1 VDKLQQSRQTRRF
14 LAVTVFFTLILLGIV
29 ARLYFL
35 QVVKGSYYAGVA
47 EDNRLRIIST
57 DAPRGE
63 IRDRNGVVLA
73 TDIPSFDIVVTT
85 YDLQNSDQELGVVA
99 TLTGMK
105 LQTLKDTVEK
115 AGVGPF
121 TPITVARNVSKSA
134 ALKLAE
140 QEPDLPGIQLI
151 MSTKRSYPLGSLA
164 AHVLGYTGEIG
175 STELQELRADGYV
188 MKDTIGKDGV
198 ELQYESLLRGQK
210 SQKLIEVDAGG
221 KAVKTL
227 QEKLA
232 VPGKSIILTIDSR
245 LQKTCEELLG
255 DNEGAAI
262 MMDPRNGDLLALAS
276 APTFDPNK
284 FISGVSS
291 EDWKTW
297 SAKGSLFDRAIAGSF
312 PPAST
317 FKVVT
322 GTAGLETRTITDRSI
337 IYCGGGLTVGGRLF
351 KCWIWPGGHGNEDI
365 YKAYADSCDTYFWTV
380 ARLVGVESMDTYAHK
395 FGIDKPTGIDLPGE
409 TTGFYPTPQW
419 KLGKFKEPWYEGD
432 TMNMGIGQGYVLETP
447 IRNISIYS
455 SIAMNGTL
463 WRPHLLKASIDPV
476 SKAETQTTPVVQD
489 TLGVSTTTL
498 AIVKKGLNLVSKTGG
513 TARIQVGNIEIC
525 AKTGTAE
532 TGTPNLYHTWMLA
545 FAPMDNP
552 QVAVLLMFENSPYQR
567 STSMTPLVHDMLQQY
582 FDLYGGK
589 NGIN

>member
-1 VDKLQQSRQTRRF
+1 MDNLQQSRQTRRF
-14 LAVTVFFTLILLGIV
+14 LAATVLFTVIFLGIL

-35 QVVKGSYYAGVA
+35 QVVKGTYYAGVA
-47 EDNRLRIIST
+47 EDNRLRIVST

-73 TDIPSFDIVVTT
+73 TDVPSFDIVVTT
-85 YDLQNSDQELGVVA
+85 YDLENSGQELGVVA
-99 TLTGMK
+99 QLTGSK
-105 LQTLKDTVEK
+105 LQTLKDTVKK

-121 TPITVARNVSKSA
+121 TPITVARNIGKPV

-140 QEPDLPGIQLI
+140 REPDLPGIQLV
-151 MSTKRSYPLGSLA
+151 MSTRRSYPQGTMA
-164 AHVLGYTGEIG
+164 AHVLGYTGEIDD
-175 STELQELRADGYV
+175 TELKKLQADSYV
-188 MKDTIGKDGV
+188 MKDIIGKEGV

-227 QEKLA
+227 QEKPA
-232 VPGKSIILTIDSR
+232 VAGKSIILTIDAR

-255 DNEGAAI
+255 DNQGAAI
-262 MMDPRNGDLLALAS
+262 IMDPRNGEALALAS

-284 FISGVSS
+284 FISGISS

-297 SAKGSLFDRAIAGSF
+297 SAKASLVDRAIAGKF

-322 GTAGLETRTITDRSI
+322 GTAGLETRAITDRNI

-351 KCWIWPGGHGNEDI
+351 KDWIWPARHGNEDI
-365 YKAYADSCDTYFWTV
+365 YKAYADSCDVYFFTV
-380 ARLVGVESMDTYAHK
+380 ARLVGIKSMDIYAHK

-419 KLGKFKEPWYEGD
+419 KLSQHKESWYEGD
-432 TMNMGIGQGYVLETP
+432 TMNMGIGQGYMLETP
-447 IRNISIYS
+447 IRNISIFS

-463 WRPHLLKASIDPV
+463 WRPHFLKASVDPIT
-476 SKAETQTTPVVQD
+476 KAETQTTPVVQD
-489 TLGVSTTTL
+489 TLGISAATL
-498 AIVKKGLNLVSKTGG
+498 ATVKKGLNLVSKTGG
-513 TARIQVGNIEIC
+513 MTRIQVGNIEIC

-532 TGTPNLYHTWMLA
+532 TGTPNLYHTWVVA

-567 STSMTPLVHDMLQQY
+567 STMMAPLVHGMLQQY

-589 NGIN
+589 NGSN

>member
-1 VDKLQQSRQTRRF
+1 MDKLQQSRQTRRF
-14 LAVTVFFTLILLGIV
+14 LAVTVFFTLVLLGIV

-57 DAPRGE
+57 AAPRGE
-63 IRDRNGVVLA
+63 IRDRNGVILA

-85 YDLQNSDQELGVVA
+85 YDLENADQELGIVA
-99 TLTGMK
+99 DLTGVK
-105 LQTLKDTVEK
+105 LQTLKDTVDK

-140 QEPDLPGIQLI
+140 REPDLPGVQLV

-175 STELQELRADGYV
+175 GTELQLLRADGYV
-188 MKDTIGKDGV
+188 MKDTIGKDGI
-198 ELQYESLLRGQK
+198 ELQYESLLRGEK

-227 QEKLA
+227 QENPA
-232 VPGKSIILTIDSR
+232 APGKSIILTIDAR

-255 DNEGAAI
+255 DNQGAAI

-291 EDWKTW
+291 EDWKSW
-297 SAKGSLFDRAIAGSF
+297 SARGSLFDRAIAGSF

-322 GTAGLETRTITDRSI
+322 GTAGLETHTITDRSI

-351 KCWIWPGGHGNEDI
+351 KCWIWPDGHGNEDI

-380 ARLVGVESMDTYAHK
+380 ARLVGIESLDTYARK
-395 FGIDKPTGIDLPGE
+395 FGLDKPTGIDLPGE
-409 TTGFYPTPQW
+409 TTSFYPTPQW

-447 IRNISIYS
+447 IRNISIFS

-463 WRPHLLKASIDPV
+463 WRPHLLKASVDPV
-476 SKAETQTTPVVQD
+476 TKVETQTTPVVQD
-489 TLGVSTTTL
+489 TLGISTATITT
-498 AIVKKGLNLVSKTGG
+498 VKKGLNLVSKTSGM
-513 TARIQVGNIEIC
+513 TRIQVGEIAIC

-532 TGTPNLYHTWMLA
+532 TGTPNLYHTWLVA
-545 FAPMDNP
+545 FAPMENP
-552 QVAVLLMFENSPYQR
+552 EVAVLLMYENSPYER
-567 STSMTPLVHDMLQQY
+567 STSMAPLVHTMLQQY

>member
-1 VDKLQQSRQTRRF
+1 MDKPQLFRQTRRF
-14 LAVTVFFTLILLGIV
+14 LVVTVLFTVIFLGIV
-29 ARLYFL
+29 VRLYFL
-35 QVVKGSYYAGVA
+35 QVVRGTYYAGVA

-57 DAPRGE
+57 DGPRGE

-73 TDIPSFDIVVTT
+73 TDVPSFDIVVTT
-85 YDLQNSDQELGVVA
+85 YDLENSDQELGVVA
-99 TLTGMK
+99 QLTGTK
-105 LQTLKDTVEK
+105 LQTLKDTVKK

-121 TPITVARNVSKSA
+121 TPITVVRNVSKPV

-140 QEPDLPGIQLI
+140 QEPDLPGIQLV
-151 MSTKRSYPLGSLA
+151 MSTRRSYPQGSLA

-175 STELQELRADGYV
+175 DTELQALQTEGYV
-188 MKDTIGKDGV
+188 MKDTIGKEGV

-227 QEKLA
+227 QEKPA
-232 VPGKSIILTIDSR
+232 VPGKSIVLTIDAR

-255 DNEGAAI
+255 DNQGAAI
-262 MMDPRNGDLLALAS
+262 MMDPRNGELLALAS

-284 FISGVSS
+284 FISGISS
-291 EDWKTW
+291 KDWKTW
-297 SAKGSLFDRAIAGSF
+297 SIKGSLFNRAIAGSF

-322 GTAGLETRTITDRSI
+322 GTAGLETHTITDRSI

-351 KCWIWPGGHGNEDI
+351 KCWIWPGGHGNDNI
-365 YKAYADSCDTYFWTV
+365 YKAYADSCDSYFFTV
-380 ARLVGVESMDTYAHK
+380 ARLVGIQSMDTYAHK

-409 TTGFYPTPQW
+409 TTGFVPTPTW
-419 KLGKFKEPWYEGD
+419 KLSKYKEPWYEGD
-432 TMNMGIGQGYVLETP
+432 TMNMGIGQGYMLETP

-463 WRPHLLKASIDPV
+463 WRPHLLKASVDPV
-476 SKAETQTTPVVQD
+476 TKAETRTTPVVQD
-489 TLGVSTTTL
+489 TLGISNATL
-498 AIVKKGLNLVSKTGG
+498 ATVKKGLNRVAMTGG
-513 TARIQVGNIEIC
+513 VARILVGDIEMC

-532 TGTPNLYHTWMLA
+532 TGTPNLYHTWLVA

-552 QVAVLLMFENSPYQR
+552 QVAVLLMFENSPYER
-567 STSMTPLVHDMLQQY
+567 STSMAPLVHRMLQQY

-589 NGIN
+589 NGSN

>member
-1 VDKLQQSRQTRRF
+1 MDKVQRTRQTRR
-14 LAVTVFFTLILLGIV
+14 LLGVTVFFTLILVGIV

-35 QVVKGSYYAGVA
+35 QVVNGAYYAGVA

-63 IRDRNGVVLA
+63 IRDRNGVILA
-73 TDIPSFDIVVTT
+73 TDVPSFDIVVTT
-85 YDLQNSDQELGVVA
+85 YDLKNSDQELGVVA
-99 TLTGMK
+99 QISGMK
-105 LQTLKDTVEK
+105 LQTLKDTVKK
-115 AGVGPF
+115 ASVGPF
-121 TPITVARNVSKSA
+121 TPITVARNVSKSV

-140 QEPDLPGIQLI
+140 QEPDLPGIQLV
-151 MSTKRSYPLGSLA
+151 MSTKRSYPQGTMA
-164 AHVLGYTGEIG
+164 AHVLGYTGEI
-175 STELQELRADGYV
+175 SDTELQSLQADGYA
-188 MKDTIGKDGV
+188 MKDTIGKEGV

-232 VPGKSIILTIDSR
+232 VPGKSIVLTIDTR

-255 DNEGAAI
+255 DNQGAAI
-262 MMDPRNGDLLALAS
+262 MMDPRNGELLALAS

-284 FISGVSS
+284 FISGISS
-291 EDWKTW
+291 QDWKTW
-297 SAKGSLFDRAIAGSF
+297 SARGSLFDRAIAGTF

-351 KCWIWPGGHGNEDI
+351 KCWIWPGGHGSEDI
-365 YKAYADSCDTYFWTV
+365 YRAYADSCDVYFFTV
-380 ARLVGVESMDTYAHK
+380 ASRTGIESMDTYAHK
-395 FGIDKPTGIDLPGE
+395 FGIDKVTGVDLPGE
-409 TTGFYPTPQW
+409 ATGFYPTPQW
-419 KLGKFKEPWYEGD
+419 KLSKYKESWYEGD
-432 TMNMGIGQGYVLETP
+432 TMNMGIGQGYMLETP
-447 IRNISIYS
+447 IRNICIYS

-463 WRPHLLKASIDPV
+463 WRPHLLKASVDPV
-476 SKAETQTTPVVQD
+476 TKAETDTMPVVQD
-489 TLGVSTTTL
+489 TLGITAATL
-498 AIVKKGLNLVSKTGG
+498 ATVKKGLNLVSKTGG

-532 TGTPNLYHTWMLA
+532 TGTPNLYHTWMIA

-552 QVAVLLMFENSPYQR
+552 QVAVLLMYEDSPYQR
-567 STSMTPLVHDMLQQY
+567 STSMAPLVHRMLQQY
-582 FDLYGGK
+582 FDLYGGE
-589 NGIN
+589 NGSN

>member
-1 VDKLQQSRQTRRF
+1 MDKLQRYRQTRRF
-14 LAVTVFFTLILLGIV
+14 LAVTVAFTLILMGII

-35 QVVKGSYYAGVA
+35 QVVKGTYYAGVA

-57 DAPRGE
+57 AGPRGE
-63 IRDRNGVVLA
+63 IRDRNGVILA
-73 TDIPSFDIVVTT
+73 TDVPSFDIVVTT
-85 YDLQNSDQELGVVA
+85 YDLENSDQELGVVA
-99 TLTGMK
+99 QLTGTK
-105 LQTLKDTVEK
+105 LQTLKDTVKE

-121 TPITVARNVSKSA
+121 TPITVARNVSKPV

-140 QEPDLPGIQLI
+140 QEPDLPGIQLV
-151 MSTKRSYPLGSLA
+151 MSTRRSYPQGTLA

-175 STELQELRADGYV
+175 DTELEKLRADGYV
-188 MKDTIGKDGV
+188 MKDTIGKEGI

-227 QEKLA
+227 QEKPA
-232 VPGKSIILTIDSR
+232 APGKSIILTIDSR

-255 DNEGAAI
+255 SNQGAAI

-284 FISGVSS
+284 FISGIST

-297 SAKGSLFDRAIAGSF
+297 SVKGSLFNRAIAGSF

-322 GTAGLETRTITDRSI
+322 GTAGLETHTITDRSI
-337 IYCGGGLTVGGRLF
+337 IYCGGGLAVGGRLF

-365 YKAYADSCDTYFWTV
+365 YRAYADSCDSYFFTV
-380 ARLVGVESMDTYAHK
+380 ARLVGIETLDTYAHR

-409 TTGFYPTPQW
+409 TTGFYPTPAW
-419 KLGKFKEPWYEGD
+419 KLDRYNEPWYEGD
-432 TMNMGIGQGYVLETP
+432 TMNMGIGQGYMLETP
-447 IRNISIYS
+447 IRNISIFS

-463 WRPHLLKASIDPV
+463 WRPHLLKASVDPIT
-476 SKAETQTTPVVQD
+476 KAETLTTPVVQD
-489 TLGVSTTTL
+489 TLGISAATL
-498 AIVKKGLNLVSKTGG
+498 ATVKKGLNLVSKTGG
-513 TARIQVGNIEIC
+513 MASIQVGGIEVC

-532 TGTPNLYHTWMLA
+532 TGTLDLYHTWLVA

-552 QVAVLLMFENSPYQR
+552 QVAVLLMFENSPYER
-567 STSMTPLVHDMLQQY
+567 STSMAPLVHRILQQY
-582 FDLYGGK
+582 FDLYGGE
-589 NGIN
+589 NGSN

>member
-1 VDKLQQSRQTRRF
+1 MDNLQQSRQTRRF
-14 LAVTVFFTLILLGIV
+14 LAATVLFTVIFLGIL

-35 QVVKGSYYAGVA
+35 QVVKGTYYAGVA
-47 EDNRLRIIST
+47 EDNRLRIVST

-73 TDIPSFDIVVTT
+73 TDVPSFDIVVTT
-85 YDLQNSDQELGVVA
+85 YDLKNSGQELSVVA
-99 TLTGMK
+99 QLTGSK
-105 LQTLKDTVEK
+105 LQTLKDTVKK

-121 TPITVARNVSKSA
+121 TPITVARNIGKPV

-140 QEPDLPGIQLI
+140 REPDLPGIQLV
-151 MSTKRSYPLGSLA
+151 MSTRRSYPQGTMA
-164 AHVLGYTGEIG
+164 AHVLGYTGEIDD
-175 STELQELRADGYV
+175 TELKKLQADSYV
-188 MKDTIGKDGV
+188 MKDIIGKEGV

-227 QEKLA
+227 QEKPA
-232 VPGKSIILTIDSR
+232 VPGKSIILTIDAR

-255 DNEGAAI
+255 DNQGAAI
-262 MMDPRNGDLLALAS
+262 IMDPRNGEALALAS

-284 FISGVSS
+284 FISGISS

-297 SAKGSLFDRAIAGSF
+297 SAKASLVDRAIAGKF

-322 GTAGLETRTITDRSI
+322 GTAGLETRAITDRNI

-351 KCWIWPGGHGNEDI
+351 KDWIWPARHGNEDI
-365 YKAYADSCDTYFWTV
+365 YKAYADSCDVYFFTV
-380 ARLVGVESMDTYAHK
+380 ARLVGIKSMDIYAHK

-419 KLGKFKEPWYEGD
+419 KLSQHKESWYEGD
-432 TMNMGIGQGYVLETP
+432 TMNMGIGQGYMLETP
-447 IRNISIYS
+447 IRNISIFS

-463 WRPHLLKASIDPV
+463 WRPHFLKASVDPV
-476 SKAETQTTPVVQD
+476 TKAETQTTPVVQD
-489 TLGVSTTTL
+489 TLGISAATL
-498 AIVKKGLNLVSKTGG
+498 ATVKKGLNLVSKTGG
-513 TARIQVGNIEIC
+513 MTRIQVGNIEIC

-532 TGTPNLYHTWMLA
+532 TGTPNLYHTWIVA

-552 QVAVLLMFENSPYQR
+552 QIAVLLMFENSPYQR
-567 STSMTPLVHDMLQQY
+567 STMMAPLVHGMLQQY

-589 NGIN
+589 NGSN

>member
-1 VDKLQQSRQTRRF
+1 MDKLQQSKQTRRF
-14 LAVTVFFTLILLGIV
+14 LAVTVLFTVILLGIM

-35 QVVKGSYYAGVA
+35 QVIKGTYYAGVA

-63 IRDRNGVVLA
+63 IYDRNGVVLA
-73 TDIPSFDIVVTT
+73 TDVPSFDIVVTT
-85 YDLQNSDQELGVVA
+85 YDLKNSEQELGVVA
-99 TLTGMK
+99 QLTGTK
-105 LQTLKDTVEK
+105 LQTLKDTVKK
-115 AGVGPF
+115 AGVDPF
-121 TPITVARNVSKSA
+121 TPIPIARNVSKSA

-140 QEPDLPGIQLI
+140 QEPDLPGIQLV
-151 MSTKRSYPLGSLA
+151 MSTKRSYPQGTLA
-164 AHVLGYTGEIG
+164 AHVLGYTGEI
-175 STELQELRADGYV
+175 SDTELEQLGANGYV
-188 MKDTIGKDGV
+188 MKDTIGKEGV

-227 QEKLA
+227 QEKPA
-232 VPGKSIILTIDSR
+232 IPGKSIVLTIDAR

-255 DNEGAAI
+255 DNQGAAI
-262 MMDPRNGDLLALAS
+262 MMDPRNGELLALAS

-284 FISGVSS
+284 FISGISS

-297 SAKGSLFDRAIAGSF
+297 SAKGSLFNRAIAGTF

-351 KCWIWPGGHGNEDI
+351 KCWIWPGAHGNEDI
-365 YKAYADSCDTYFWTV
+365 YKAYADSCDSYFFTV
-380 ARLVGVESMDTYAHK
+380 ARLVGIESMDSYAHK
-395 FGIDKPTGIDLPGE
+395 FGIDKLTGIDLPGE

-419 KLGKFKEPWYEGD
+419 KLSKYKESWYEGD
-432 TMNMGIGQGYVLETP
+432 TMNMGIGQGYMLETP

-463 WRPHLLKASIDPV
+463 WRPHLLKTSVDPV
-476 SKAETQTTPVVQD
+476 TKAETQTTPVVQD
-489 TLGVSTTTL
+489 TLGISTTTL
-498 AIVKKGLNLVSKTGG
+498 ATVKKGLNLVSKTGG
-513 TARIQVGNIEIC
+513 MTRIQVGDIEIC

-532 TGTPNLYHTWMLA
+532 TGTPDLYHTWLVA

-552 QVAVLLMFENSPYQR
+552 QVAVLLMFENSPYSR
-567 STSMTPLVHDMLQQY
+567 STSMAPLVHSMLQQY
-582 FDLYGGK
+582 FDLYGGQ
-589 NGIN
+589 NGSN

>member
-1 VDKLQQSRQTRRF
+1 MDNARQSQQTRRF
-14 LAVTVFFTLILLGIV
+14 LAVTVLFTVILLGIM

-35 QVVKGSYYAGVA
+35 QVVKGTYYAGVA

-73 TDIPSFDIVVTT
+73 TDVPSFDIVVTT
-85 YDLQNSDQELGVVA
+85 YDLKNSDQELSVVA
-99 TLTGMK
+99 QLTGAK
-105 LQTLKDTVEK
+105 LQTLEDTVKK
-115 AGVGPF
+115 AAVGPF

-140 QEPDLPGIQLI
+140 QEPDLPGIQLV
-151 MSTKRSYPLGSLA
+151 MSTKRFYPLGTMA
-164 AHVLGYTGEIG
+164 AHVLGYTGEI
-175 STELQELRADGYV
+175 SDTQLEKLRADGYV
-188 MKDTIGKDGV
+188 MKDTIGKDGI
-198 ELQYESLLRGQK
+198 ELEYESLLRGQK
-210 SQKLIEVDAGG
+210 SQKLIEVDANG

-227 QEKLA
+227 QEKPA
-232 VPGKSIILTIDSR
+232 VPGKSIILTIDAR

-262 MMDPRNGDLLALAS
+262 MMDPRNGELLALAS

-284 FISGVSS
+284 FISGISS
-291 EDWKTW
+291 EDWKAW
-297 SAKGSLFDRAIAGSF
+297 SVKGSLFNRAIAGSF

-365 YKAYADSCDTYFWTV
+365 YRAYADSCDTYFFTV
-380 ARLVGVESMDTYAHK
+380 ALRTGIESMDTYAHK
-395 FGIDKPTGIDLPGE
+395 FGIDKLTGIDLPGE

-419 KLGKFKEPWYEGD
+419 KLSKYKEPWYEGD

-463 WRPHLLKASIDPV
+463 WRPHLLKASVDPV
-476 SKAETQTTPVVQD
+476 TKAETQTTPVVQD
-489 TLGVSTTTL
+489 TLGISAATL
-498 AIVKKGLNLVSKTGG
+498 ATVKKGLNLASKTGG
-513 TARIQVGNIEIC
+513 VARIQVGDIEMC

-532 TGTPNLYHTWMLA
+532 TGTPNLYHTWVLA

-552 QVAVLLMFENSPYQR
+552 QIAVLLMFENSPYTR
-567 STSMTPLVHDMLQQY
+567 STSMAPLVHRMLQQY

-589 NGIN
+589 NGSN